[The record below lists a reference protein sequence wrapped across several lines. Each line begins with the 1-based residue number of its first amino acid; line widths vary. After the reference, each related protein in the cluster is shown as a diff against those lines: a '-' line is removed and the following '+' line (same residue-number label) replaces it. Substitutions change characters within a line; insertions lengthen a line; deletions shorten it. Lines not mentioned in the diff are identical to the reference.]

1 MKHNWTKEQRTEYQ
15 RIYRLQHKAPKVNLI
30 GPPKPK
36 MCLCNRDY
44 GMVRKNGNEYVC
56 AACCAS
62 ERIDWHSNQ
71 INEDLAI
78 ARNISPA
85 WLLRQLQAWQEGI
98 KTWIEDRGQELVI
111 HAHGEYHLQL
121 Q

>member
-1 MKHNWTKEQRTEYQ
+1 MKDNYSKEERAAYN
-15 RIYRLQHKAPKVNLI
+15 RLYRYKHKAPKAELI

-36 MCLCNRDY
+36 LCDCKRDF
-44 GMVRKNGNEYVC
+44 GMVRRGTEFICHQCK
-56 AACCAS
+56 AS
-62 ERIDWHSNQ
+62 EAINWHSNQ

-85 WLLRQLQAWQEGI
+85 WLLRQLQAWQEGV
-98 KTWIEDRGQELVI
+98 KVWLEDKGQELVI
-111 HAHGEYHLQL
+111 HAHGEYHLSL

>member
-1 MKHNWTKEQRTEYQ
+1 MKDNYTPEMRAAYN
-15 RIYRLQHKAPKVNLI
+15 RAYRYKHKAPKVELI

-36 MCLCNRDY
+36 LCECMNF
-44 GMVRKNGNEYVC
+44 GMVKRGTEWICPRCKALEAV
-56 AACCAS
+56 
-62 ERIDWHSNQ
+62 DFHSNQ

-98 KTWIEDRGQELVI
+98 KTWIEERGNEIVV
-111 HAHGEYHLQL
+111 HGHGEYHLSL
-121 Q
+121 T

>member
-1 MKHNWTKEQRTEYQ
+1 MKRYWTNEDKREYQ
-15 RIYRLQHKAPKVNLI
+15 RIYRLQHKTPKVDLI

-36 MCLCNRDY
+36 MCLCGRF
-44 GMVRKNGNEYVC
+44 GMVRKNGNEWVC
-56 AACCAS
+56 ISCCES

-85 WLLRQLQAWQEGI
+85 WLLRQLQAWQEEV
-98 KTWIEDRGQELVI
+98 KTWIEDKGQELVV